1 MQEKFKDVLDGKLKV
16 DDLSSEELP
25 EFTKFAKSEA
35 DKTRGEVAGFR
46 EAKRAEADKVAK
58 LKEESEKAE
67 KLISEAKAAKESL
80 EASRGQ
86 ITQFRQEQIEKAK
99 SKFYSSFTISD
110 EDKVKVEENF
120 KRLDSGKVD
129 ADLIFKDFV
138 SSYAASNPEGYIEAK
153 KKLADME
160 KGAASANANAAGN
173 HSSSPGGGDP
183 KKFDEKTIKVA
194 QEAGITPEAADKV
207 LKEGMQRKIG

>member
-1 MQEKFKDVLDGKLKV
+1 MQEKFKDVLDGKIKV
-16 DDLSSEELP
+16 DDLTSEELP
-25 EFTKFAKSEA
+25 EFTKFAKAEA

-58 LKEESEKAE
+58 LKDEVDKAE
-67 KLISEAKAAKESL
+67 KLISEAKVAKESL
-80 EASRGQ
+80 DASKGQ

-99 SKFYSSFTISD
+99 QKFYSSFTVSD
-110 EDKVKVEENF
+110 EDKAKVEENF

-160 KGAASANANAAGN
+160 KGAYNANAQGAGN
-173 HSSSPGGGDP
+173 HQSSPGGGDP
-183 KKFDEKTIKVA
+183 KKFDESTVKIA
-194 QEAGITPEAADKV
+194 QQAGITPEAADKV
-207 LKEGMQRKIG
+207 LKEGLQRKLG